1 MTAVTNL
8 TSVFMNVHS
17 LKARHS
23 GCVNQVVNTKAC
35 LGMMASTA
43 IMMVVLLLLPLA
55 RAGVND
61 TVDQLRNGFT
71 IVPLSDQVYS
81 TSHCSVAQV
90 PLRGPSITYKKLII
104 HLQLKC

>member
-1 MTAVTNL
+1 MDVHTVL
-8 TSVFMNVHS
+8 HS

-23 GCVNQVVNTKAC
+23 GCVNQVANTEAC

-43 IMMVVLLLLPLA
+43 MMMVVLLLLPMAL
-55 RAGVND
+55 AGVND

-90 PLRGPSITYKKLII
+90 PLRGQSITHKKFII